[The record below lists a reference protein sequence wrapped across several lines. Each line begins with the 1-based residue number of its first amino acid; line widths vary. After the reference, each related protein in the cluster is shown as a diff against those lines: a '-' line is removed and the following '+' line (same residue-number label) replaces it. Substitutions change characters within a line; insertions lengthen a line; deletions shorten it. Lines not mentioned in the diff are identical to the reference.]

1 MIHAIDSETYKGRA
15 ILLTRP
21 DSFTEP
27 KNFHDCMAYFAAH
40 KENAAYNMDYDIQ
53 ACLTYLPFKV
63 RERLAW
69 LNDAVFFVDDIEY
82 RVRYVRHKFCRVW
95 RDGRPLFICYDMA
108 QFYNCSLDTAAKKL
122 GIERKGQIPVAWYKN
137 MKRWLEDPKT
147 REDVLNYG
155 MKDARILQEII
166 DKTVDAFKAAGMKF
180 ERPFS
185 NASFSQRVFAAALTR
200 RGVQKDIDRLAQK
213 AYFGGRIEC
222 LRMGHFKKAYYY
234 DIHSAYPSII
244 ANLVATDG
252 KWIRD
257 LDYVRDDAV
266 YAFVDCTLMIS
277 RPLDEIITGKR
288 KLRVGPVA
296 YRMKNNRIVYPHGI
310 FRRILTLAEYNFCNK
325 RGYVKAVH
333 KIVQHC
339 WPKWKYPFKKVRELY
354 LQRQLNPSQSYAIKI
369 VLNAVYGKTAQLL
382 KERLP
387 ATVADNNTQWIEG
400 RAYRQKKTHKRFTNF
415 VYASEITSRIRIKLL
430 EDIPA
435 EHVISY
441 ATDGVFTTVP
451 IEGLDIGDGLG
462 QWSTPEEVTD
472 LYVIG
477 SGVYQY
483 TDAEGRTI
491 TKFRGFNP
499 RDFNLV
505 DLLKKAKDQ
514 KTIPVRVT
522 RNTSLR
528 QSVERPN
535 DLNVLE
541 TVKRDMDLNFDS
553 KRYWA
558 VKRTARD
565 LLHKQFVSDV
575 LIYYGRL
582 KLERKG

>member
-1 MIHAIDSETYKGRA
+1 MIHAIDSETFKGRA

-27 KNFHDCMAYFAAH
+27 QNFHDCMDYFSAC

-69 LNDAVFFVDDIEY
+69 LNDATFYVDDTEY

-95 RDGRPLFICYDMA
+95 RGSRPLFICYDMA
-108 QFYNCSLDTAAKKL
+108 QFYNCSLDKAASKL
-122 GIERKGQIPVAWYKN
+122 GIERKDAIPVAWYRN
-137 MKRWLEDPKT
+137 MQARLEDPIT
-147 REDVLNYG
+147 RPVVLNYG

-166 DKTVDAFKAAGMKF
+166 DKTVEAFKSAGMKF

-185 NASFSQRVFAAALTR
+185 NASFSQRVFSSALTR
-200 RGVQKDIDRLAQK
+200 RGIQKDVERLAYK

-222 LRMGHFKKAYYY
+222 LRMGHFRKAYYY

-244 ANLVATDG
+244 ANLIATDG
-252 KWIRD
+252 KWVRKEK
-257 LDYVRDDAV
+257 YVRDDAV
-266 YAFVDCTLMIS
+266 YAFVDATLSI
-277 RPLDEIITGKR
+277 PPTVIA
-288 KLRVGPVA
+288 GPVA
-296 YRMKNNRIVYPHGI
+296 VRLRSNRIVYPVGS
-310 FRRILTLAEYNFCNK
+310 FRRILTLAEYRYCESKGFISK
-325 RGYVKAVH
+325 VH
-333 KIVQHC
+333 EAIQHI
-339 WPKWKYPFKKVRELY
+339 WPKRVYPFRKVRDLY

-369 VLNAVYGKTAQLL
+369 VLNAVYGKTAQML
-382 KERLP
+382 KENLP
-387 ATVADNNTQWIEG
+387 ATVINNNTQWIEG
-400 RAYRQKKTHKRFTNF
+400 QPFRQKKVAKRFTNF
-415 VYASEITSRIRIKLL
+415 VYASEITSRIRMKLL

-435 EHVISY
+435 DKVISY
-441 ATDGVFTTVP
+441 ATDGVFTTEP

-462 QWSTPEEVTD
+462 QWSTPEEVTN

-483 TDAEGRTI
+483 TDSEGKI
-491 TKFRGFNP
+491 VTKFRGFNP
-499 RDFNLV
+499 RAFNLK
-505 DLLKKAKDQ
+505 DLLKKAKDR

-528 QSVERPN
+528 QSVERPH

-541 TVKRDMDLNFDS
+541 TVKRDMNLNFDR
-553 KRYWA
+553 KRFWS
-558 VKRTARD
+558 VRRTARD
-565 LLHKQFVSDV
+565 LLTKRFTSEALV
-575 LIYYGRL
+575 YYGKL
-582 KLERKG
+582 KLERNER